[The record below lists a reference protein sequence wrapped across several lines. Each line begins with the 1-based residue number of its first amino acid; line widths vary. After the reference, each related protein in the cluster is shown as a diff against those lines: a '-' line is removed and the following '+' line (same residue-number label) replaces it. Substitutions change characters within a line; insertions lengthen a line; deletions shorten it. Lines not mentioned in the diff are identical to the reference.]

1 LLKIVQLYKEEN
13 NIKHFTME
21 ELLKKIQENHGLSS
35 EQSIGVL
42 NTIKDYIKEKFPMVE
57 SMVDNLFQH
66 DTDEGHTQVGDTGS
80 TDTPASKGGSF
91 SDKI

>member
-1 LLKIVQLYKEEN
+1 MQ
-13 NIKHFTME
+13 
-21 ELLKKIQENHGLSS
+21 ELIKKIQDNHGLSA

-66 DTDEGHTQVGDTGS
+66 DSDEGHTETGDTGS
-80 TDTPASKGGSF
+80 TDTPAVKGGSF

>member
-1 LLKIVQLYKEEN
+1 MQVLIQ
-13 NIKHFTME
+13 
-21 ELLKKIQENHGLSS
+21 KIQDNHGLST

-66 DTDEGHTQVGDTGS
+66 DSDEGHTEVGDTGS

>member
-1 LLKIVQLYKEEN
+1 
-13 NIKHFTME
+13 ME
-21 ELLKKIQENHGLSS
+21 ELLKKIQDNHGLSA
-35 EQSIGVL
+35 EQAIGVL

-66 DTDEGHTQVGDTGS
+66 DADEGHTEVGDTGS
-80 TDTPASKGGSF
+80 TDTAAQKGGSF

>member
-1 LLKIVQLYKEEN
+1 MQ
-13 NIKHFTME
+13 
-21 ELLKKIQENHGLSS
+21 ELIQKIQDNHGLST

-42 NTIKDYIKEKFPMVE
+42 NTIKDFIKEKFPMVE

-66 DTDEGHTQVGDTGS
+66 DSDEGHTEVGDTGS
-80 TDTPASKGGSF
+80 TDTSAPKGGSF